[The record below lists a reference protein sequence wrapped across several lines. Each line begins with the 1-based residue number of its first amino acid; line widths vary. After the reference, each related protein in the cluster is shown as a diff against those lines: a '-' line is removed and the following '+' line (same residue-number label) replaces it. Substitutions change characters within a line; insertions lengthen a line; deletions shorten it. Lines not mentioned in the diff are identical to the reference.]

1 MLPKADVFVTNGGY
15 GSVNQAMSFG
25 IPLVTAGLTEDKADV
40 NARVAWSG
48 VGINL
53 ATNEPT
59 PQALR
64 AAVRTVLDA
73 PNYRSRA
80 SLMAREFEAIDTRSE
95 IVRIVDR
102 IASSAKREARQVV
115 MAAKQS
121 QRGGHRTS
129 RTAPVSGA

>member
-1 MLPKADVFVTNGGY
+1 
-15 GSVNQAMSFG
+15 MSFG

-64 AAVRTVLDA
+64 EAVRTVLDK
-73 PNYRSRA
+73 PNYRLRA
-80 SLMAREFEAIDTRSE
+80 SLMADEFDGIDTRSE
-95 IVRIVDR
+95 VLRIVSQGLQPSGADDLR
-102 IASSAKREARQVV
+102 RGEV
-115 MAAKQS
+115 AAKKKS
-121 QRGGHRTS
+121 ALGR
-129 RTAPVSGA
+129 V

>member
-1 MLPKADVFVTNGGY
+1 
-15 GSVNQAMSFG
+15 MSFG
-25 IPLVTAGLTEDKADV
+25 IPLVAAGLTEDKADV

-64 AAVRTVLDA
+64 AAVRTVLDT

-80 SLMAREFEAIDTRSE
+80 SLMAAEFEAMDTRSE

-102 IASSAKREARQVV
+102 IARSANRETQQHCATSSK
-115 MAAKQS
+115 
-121 QRGGHRTS
+121 
-129 RTAPVSGA
+129 PSGALVAVSRRATDVTQYPIPEILP